1 VCQAALSLVLLSA
14 AGLLTAALQRLEKQ
28 DFGFEQ
34 DRRIVATMD
43 PRLAGYRSD
52 QLSALYRSIHDSIA
66 SIPGVSS
73 VALCQYSPLKG
84 GGWGAGVW
92 IDGQPAP
99 GPNDDNSAAWD
110 RLAAGYFDVIGTPI
124 IRGRG
129 ISEED
134 TAASRKVAVVNEA
147 FARWFFK
154 DEDPIGK
161 HFGKEAGNSRQFE
174 IVGVAKDARY
184 LALDQPIGAFFFL
197 PEAQAEYAQGNLGSV
212 FLHDIVILTR
222 PGASL
227 YDAQVRQ
234 AMASADPDLPIISIR
249 LLREQIASQF
259 ARQRLIARLTLLV
272 RRSFASLSVDRI
284 AWSHCLQRRTP
295 HE

>member
-1 VCQAALSLVLLSA
+1 
-14 AGLLTAALQRLEKQ
+14 
-28 DFGFEQ
+28 
-34 DRRIVATMD
+34 
-43 PRLAGYRSD
+43 
-52 QLSALYRSIHDSIA
+52 
-66 SIPGVSS
+66 

-92 IDGQPAP
+92 VDGQPAP

-110 RLAAGYFDVIGTPI
+110 RVAAGYFDVIGTPI

-134 TAASRKVAVVNEA
+134 TAASRRVAVGNEA
-147 FARWFFK
+147 FARRYFK
-154 DEDPIGK
+154 DEDPIGT
-161 HFGKEAGNSRQFE
+161 HFGKGAGNSRQFE

-197 PEAQAEYAQGNLGSV
+197 PEAQAEYAQGNLGSL
-212 FLHDIVILTR
+212 FLHDIVIPTR

-234 AMASADPDLPIISIR
+234 GMASADPDLPIISIR
-249 LLREQIASQF
+249 PFERASSQSIR
-259 ARQRLIARLTLLV
+259 AAETHRTPHLLV
-272 RRSFASLSVDRI
+272 RRSFANFSVDRI
-284 AWSHCLQRRTP
+284 VWRYCLQRWTP